1 MGFSLKELTYKGKY
15 LLYLTEQEYAGP
27 WFSFKMH
34 GKKVRTV
41 PVILKNIEPTP
52 IYKLVNSRKGKHID
66 RITLDFDIQEYLKKL
81 IAQGDLEPLNF
92 KKENPY
98 IRLYV
103 DIFSKPQVP
112 YINTFFTFKNIS
124 DYNLIDF
131 NIYFVFDFDING
143 LQGFDN
149 DLSGYDKENDII
161 YQYDDTGLYA
171 GFSPISRSTNYESIL
186 TNDFHIDQDKLDLSS
201 TLHDKPAEIL
211 SALQIEF
218 KTLEPQ
224 QTFQTALTISG
235 GIGKEELFENI
246 NHGKKSAYK
255 FLSQVNRNVKSKLRN
270 QQEEAFIKINEQR
283 SKNCGK

>member
-1 MGFSLKELTYKGKY
+1 MGFSLKELTYKDREI
-15 LLYLTEQEYAGP
+15 LYLTEQEYAGP

-34 GKKVRTV
+34 GKKVGTV

-52 IYKLVNSRKGKHID
+52 IYKLVNSRKGTYID
-66 RITLDFDIQEYLKKL
+66 RITLDFDIQEYLKEL
-81 IAQGDLEPLNF
+81 IKNGELVPVKF

-98 IRLYV
+98 IRLYI
-103 DIFSKPQVP
+103 DIFSKPKVP

-161 YQYDDTGLYA
+161 YQYDKTGLYA
-171 GFSPISRSTNYESIL
+171 GFSPISRSTHYETTL
-186 TNDFHIDQDKLDLSS
+186 TKNFHINQKKLNLSD
-201 TLHDKPAEIL
+201 TLYDKPGEIL

-224 QTFQTALTISG
+224 QTFQTALSISG
-235 GIGKEELFENI
+235 GLNKEELFDNI
-246 NHGKKSAYK
+246 NKGKKSAYK
-255 FLSQVNRNVKSKLRN
+255 FIVQVNRNVKSKFRN
-270 QQEEAFIKINEQR
+270 KQEEAFIKINEQK
-283 SKNCGK
+283 SLDCGK